1 MPKNSDNDSNTGN
14 DGFVW
19 SQRLTIAAGFIFALA
34 VAVARFAPILAAPL
48 EWGH

>member
-1 MPKNSDNDSNTGN
+1 MTKKHM
-14 DGFVW
+14 
-19 SQRLTIAAGFIFALA
+19 IAGFIFALA